1 MIAFAMFLVR
11 ILKTPIGWLG
21 VNFSQFQTLLRTKLT
36 LDIRSGSSAFQTS
49 GRKRQSFGA
58 QFFIFAAFGLIIG
71 LITLAVAD
79 LMLSLTL
86 FFTVIMVMLAMTLIT
101 EFTTVLFDHRDNLIL
116 LPRPVSHRTLLLLRL
131 THVQFYM
138 GYIALGLSLATGVIV
153 AIKYNT
159 TAVLLYFIAVGFGT
173 WITLAFTTFL
183 YLLISKIVNPERF
196 KDILTYLQI
205 GFAVLIFAGYQ
216 LVPRLIDEEAIKS
229 ATLSIHG
236 LVYLFPPAWLA
247 AFVKLSQV
255 SDISTPEIIL
265 SILAVIVPAAG
276 AFILIRFLSKGFD
289 VILGEGSTESA
300 APVNEKTEKRKFKD
314 TLISFFCVS
323 AVERAAWK
331 MVVSSTKRDRKFK
344 EAVYPQF
351 GMLAVFAVLIL
362 KPDLKDPSA
371 SIQET
376 GEFAKSFFFIL
387 FGFTGSVAV
396 LQLPYTD
403 SPEASWIYRALPVKD
418 HGHILTGAVKSM
430 FMRFFAPLFITVG
443 AISLWFWGVK
453 FIPQILLSGCGI
465 ILLSLVMIILQKMD
479 LPFTQP
485 REMQR
490 KGSNTIT
497 AILSMILMV
506 ILSGIVYASSLVPV
520 WISILVTALL
530 IIFIL
535 LSFRAL
541 RKWKFKNVLN

>member
-1 MIAFAMFLVR
+1 MIAIAMFIVR
-11 ILKTPIGWLG
+11 ILKTPIEWLG
-21 VNFSQFQTLLRTKLT
+21 VNFSQFETLLRTKLT

-49 GRKRQSFGA
+49 GRKKQSFAA
-58 QFFIFAAFGLIIG
+58 QFFLFAIFGLFIG
-71 LITLAVAD
+71 FITLAVGD

-86 FFTVIMVMLAMTLIT
+86 FFTIIMVMLAMTLIT

-116 LPRPVSHRTLLLLRL
+116 LPRPVSPRTHLLLRL
-131 THVQFYM
+131 THIQFYM
-138 GYIALGLSLATGVIV
+138 GYIALGLSLATGVII
-153 AIKYNT
+153 AIKYNAI
-159 TAVLLYFIAVGFGT
+159 AVFLYFLAVGFGT

-205 GFAVLIFAGYQ
+205 IFAVLIFAGYQ
-216 LVPRLIDEEAIKS
+216 LVPRLIDEEALKT

-247 AFVKLSQV
+247 GFVKLSQV

-265 SILAVIVPAAG
+265 SILAVIVPTAG
-276 AFILIRFLSKGFD
+276 AFILIRFLSRGFD

-300 APVNEKTEKRKFKD
+300 APLNEKPEKKKFKE
-314 TLISFFCVS
+314 TFINFFCVS
-323 AVERAAWK
+323 AIEKAAWK

-371 SIQET
+371 SLLET
-376 GEFAKSFFFIL
+376 GEFVKSFFFIL
-387 FGFTGSVAV
+387 FGFAGNVAV

-430 FMRFFAPLFITVG
+430 FMRFFAPLFLTIGV
-443 AISLWFWGVK
+443 ISVWFWGIK
-453 FIPQILLSGCGI
+453 FVPQILLSGCGI
-465 ILLSLVMIILQKMD
+465 ILLSLVVIILQKMD

-485 REMQR
+485 REMQK

-497 AILSMILMV
+497 AILSMILMG
-506 ILSGIVYASSLVPV
+506 ILSGIVYASSLLPI
-520 WISILVTALL
+520 WISILFSGLL
-530 IIFIL
+530 ITLIL

-541 RKWKFKNVLN
+541 RKWKFKNLLN